1 MVSSESARPP
11 PLHCRSLGLSEAA
24 ALSSSHTDEEE
35 EEDDSGSRASVS
47 TPTSDTTDTSDT
59 SDTSDMSELSAG
71 ERDQEGGWGW
81 VVVAASFYCVA
92 IVGGVSSFSYI
103 GGSLDFWATL

>member
-24 ALSSSHTDEEE
+24 ALSSCHTDEEE
-35 EEDDSGSRASVS
+35 EDDRGSRASVS
-47 TPTSDTTDTSDT
+47 TPTSDT
-59 SDTSDMSELSAG
+59 SDTSDMSDQSSG
-71 ERDQEGGWGW
+71 EREEEGGWGW

-92 IVGGVSSFSYI
+92 IVGGVSCFSYI
-103 GGSLDFWATL
+103 GGVLFLYTFWATL

>member
-1 MVSSESARPP
+1 MFLCFDVGDTILLHVFAAVFGMSASRV
-11 PLHCRSLGLSEAA
+11 LHS
-24 ALSSSHTDEEE
+24 DN
-35 EEDDSGSRASVS
+35 
-47 TPTSDTTDTSDT
+47 TSNTSDTSDT
-59 SDTSDMSELSAG
+59 SDTSELSSG
-71 ERDQEGGWGW
+71 ERDQEGSWGW